1 LLLDFQ
7 VQFLKVVADC
17 RLLKHLLYSLQIT
30 LNKQCKSRKS
40 LSFYKNDP
48 HGSLSKADRFG
59 LQRQHLCDEQQGS
72 HKGEMFAGKAC
83 IFWWPISSVLPERNR
98 KEKATGTVESVWQ
111 LSTLL
116 NRSSIAAEIRTT
128 TSNY

>member
-1 LLLDFQ
+1 MSASETSLVLPSDHPEQ
-7 VQFLKVVADC
+7 AVQI
-17 RLLKHLLYSLQIT
+17 Q
-30 LNKQCKSRKS
+30 QS
-40 LSFYKNDP
+40 LSFYDSDP
-48 HGSLSKADRFG
+48 HGSFSKADRFG

-98 KEKATGTVESVWQ
+98 KEKATGTVGSVWQ
-111 LSTLL
+111 LS

>member
-1 LLLDFQ
+1 MIN
-7 VQFLKVVADC
+7 FLERVKEA
-17 RLLKHLLYSLQIT
+17 QIRT
-30 LNKQCKSRKS
+30 SSMDVTPRHRRGLTV
-40 LSFYKNDP
+40 KNTPLFVTCVSDSDP
-48 HGSLSKADRFG
+48 HGSFSKADRFG

-98 KEKATGTVESVWQ
+98 KEKATGTVGSVWQ
-111 LSTLL
+111 LS